1 VSRAA
6 LLALPGLAELE
17 EAMAEPDPPA
27 LFASLLALQ
36 RRFGE
41 SLAEPLHQAL
51 ERITPQW
58 PLAWPE
64 GSGDRSLTGLIWSW
78 RVAAADAEAIAAARA
93 AVEGSSMTLARA
105 GLRALQC
112 HALPEREAAL
122 SAFHDR
128 WQAKPVILDAWF
140 ALEASAPFADGLER
154 VERLLLHPRFDPMA
168 PNSVRAVLGGLA
180 GNPPVFHALDG
191 RGYRFLADRITEL
204 DSRNPITASRL
215 AKVFSRW
222 RSYGALRSAR
232 MAEALERLAAAPL
245 SANTQEV
252 VNQCLTSC

>member
-1 VSRAA
+1 
-6 LLALPGLAELE
+6 LAELE

-27 LFASLLALQ
+27 LFAALLALQ

-41 SLAEPLHQAL
+41 ALAEPLHQAL

-64 GSGDRSLTGLIWSW
+64 GNGDRSLTGLIWSW
-78 RVAAADAEAIAAARA
+78 RVAAADAGAIAAARA

-122 SAFHDR
+122 AAFHDR
-128 WQAKPVILDAWF
+128 WQSKPVILDAWF

-154 VERLLLHPRFDPMA
+154 VERLLAHPRFDPMA
-168 PNSVRAVLGGLA
+168 PNSVRAVFGGLA
-180 GNPPVFHALDG
+180 GNPPVFHAIDG
-191 RGYRFLADRITEL
+191 RGYRFLADRIAEL

-232 MAEALERLAAAPL
+232 MGEALERLAAAPL
-245 SANTQEV
+245 SANTKEV
-252 VNQCLTSC
+252 VEQSLGVV